1 MDLRR
6 LLAAVEESAPI
17 DAVDVLAA
25 ELAEMV
31 DASHVSLLIADFSG
45 STVVR
50 LSHVTSSN
58 QLRNGRNERVE
69 TLPLTDSP
77 YHRVLFTQNLEA
89 SRNDDDWLVLLPV
102 TERGDAIG
110 ILELSLPSRPDA
122 ETVDYLV
129 AAAHALAYV
138 LIASRRHTDLFEWAQ
153 RDIPFSL
160 AAEIQRRLLPSAYT
174 AEGGSFTIAG
184 WLEPSHDAGGD
195 TFDYSVDREYLYA
208 SITDAMGH
216 STQAALL
223 ATLTVGSLRNRRR
236 ALASPAEQADIAS
249 NVLASGARGT
259 SSSPAA
265 HPRSVSLTAPPNWSS
280 RSSRPYLLR
289 AGRATKLD
297 VTTDVPLGVQ
307 TGHYTGPDPG
317 ASARRSALAGHRRL
331 PGTQRHQRRCRANPG
346 GDHRASSQTD
356 RSGTRSQRPAGN
368 QQEAPRRRNRSLY
381 RLDGPT
387 SARARQRW
395 RQPSPRHRLLDP
407 QTWTPRGGRY
417 RAGGHCPQAQNHA
430 CRINRF
436 RHGRQGIMIHQA
448 SPVEGPGSATA
459 PDDEPRRRHTPLTR
473 KPAPHLR
480 DGSCADQDPVATSR
494 WPRLDDLLDDGTTST
509 PSDLVGGGLCVTVH
523 LPAAPPHT
531 ARSAH
536 DCPLPRGISK

>member
-1 MDLRR
+1 MGMADSEQTRVDLRR

-45 STVVR
+45 SAVVR

-58 QLRNGRNERVE
+58 QLHNGRNERVE
-69 TLPLTDSP
+69 SLPLTDSP
-77 YHRVLFTQNLEA
+77 YQRVLFTQNLEVVQE
-89 SRNDDDWLVLLPV
+89 RDDWLVLLPV

-110 ILELSLPSRPDA
+110 ILELSMPSQPDS

-195 TFDYSVDREYLYA
+195 TFDYSIDREFLYA

-223 ATLTVGSLRNRRR
+223 ATLTVGSLRNSRR

-249 NVLASGARGT
+249 KVLVSGAREDQFVTGQLIRIRLADGT
-259 SSSPAA
+259 AELVNA
-265 HPRSVSLTAPPNWSS
+265 GHP
-280 RSSRPYLLR
+280 RPYLLR
-289 AGRATKLD
+289 AGRATKLN

-307 TGHYTGPDPG
+307 TGHYTAQTLELQPG
-317 ASARRSALAGHRRL
+317 
-331 PGTQRHQRRCRANPG
+331 
-346 GDHRASSQTD
+346 D
-356 RSGTRSQRPAGN
+356 
-368 QQEAPRRRNRSLY
+368 
-381 RLDGPT
+381 
-387 SARARQRW
+387 
-395 RQPSPRHRLLDP
+395 RLLLVTDGYLERGATNVDVE
-407 QTWTPRGGRY
+407 QTLEATTERHPRQIVQELARNVLQATGG
-417 RAGGHCPQAQNHA
+417 
-430 CRINRF
+430 
-436 RHGRQGIMIHQA
+436 
-448 SPVEGPGSATA
+448 
-459 PDDEPRRRHTPLTR
+459 
-473 KPAPHLR
+473 K
-480 DGSCADQDPVATSR
+480 
-494 WPRLDDLLDDGTTST
+494 LLDDATAVCIDWYGPTGARHAT
-509 PSDLVGGGLCVTVH
+509 GG
-523 LPAAPPHT
+523 ASRARAT
-531 ARSAH
+531 AS
-536 DCPLPRGISK
+536 